1 MEKNYYVILG
11 VSSNATVEEVKA
23 AFRRRALELHPDRS
37 GKESGPFLEVQEAY
51 GVLSDD
57 TQRRRYDRLARER
70 NSARLRRTRAE
81 PLVPEEPEGE
91 PLDPSRGSS
100 GIYDVSLVESFEHY
114 RPSFDELFERLWSN
128 FEPISRPKAE
138 RIQSLT
144 IEITLTPQER
154 LRGGQVRIW
163 VPARITCPVC
173 RGRGGMGG
181 YECWRCAGQ
190 GALNTELPVEVEYPP
205 GTRGSGARLPLTWFG
220 IHNFYLT
227 VHFRVL

>member
-11 VSSNATVEEVKA
+11 VSSNATVEEIKS
-23 AFRRRALELHPDRS
+23 AFRRRAMELHPDRS
-37 GKESGPFLEVQEAY
+37 GKESDSFLVVQEAY

-57 TQRRRYDRLARER
+57 TRRRRYDRLARER

-91 PLDPSRGSS
+91 PVDPSRGSS

-144 IEITLTPQER
+144 IEITLTPQET

-163 VPARITCPVC
+163 VPARIT
-173 RGRGGMGG
+173 
-181 YECWRCAGQ
+181 
-190 GALNTELPVEVEYPP
+190 ELIE
-205 GTRGSGARLPLTWFG
+205 SQ
-220 IHNFYLT
+220 
-227 VHFRVL
+227 

>member
-144 IEITLTPQER
+144 IEITLTPQET

-173 RGRGGMGG
+173 RGARRNGWLRML
-181 YECWRCAGQ
+181 
-190 GALNTELPVEVEYPP
+190 ALCRTGRSEH
-205 GTRGSGARLPLTWFG
+205 GTPRRS
-220 IHNFYLT
+220 
-227 VHFRVL
+227 